1 MNLTIAY
8 ESTGQILTVEL
19 PSDFKFNDFKAYL
32 EAETNLKP
40 VEQIIIF
47 NSKSINIPSNENK
60 DLGQLGITDGDL
72 LLLNKKITQ
81 QPSSSANNF
90 NNDRVNNNAN
100 INDNFDIQ
108 MLRNNPMISQQ
119 IEAQREQFLKDP
131 NLQAR
136 LDPEL
141 SLNLNDKD
149 KFKEI
154 MLNLMQK
161 KSEFEIKQRNELKEI
176 ENNPDDPENQK
187 KILEI
192 INQQAIEENLK
203 IAYETSPESFT
214 QVHMLYINLKV
225 NGHPVKAFVDSG
237 AQMTIISPNLAEKCG
252 ISRLID
258 RRMKGEARGVGKQEI
273 LGRIHSV
280 PLSIE
285 NTYFNCSF
293 TVLDTNVDMLLGL
306 DMLRRHQACIDL
318 RQNKLIIGDV
328 ETEFLSESEIP
339 KDSFNGVGSGAT
351 ASNGQPLGGNIFSP
365 EANPNSNSI
374 SNPSS
379 SSSSA
384 AAAAAAKA
392 ATARLTSSASSN
404 SSSSTAVADPVK
416 VQQLVNMGFNKAE
429 AEFALQQCNNNID
442 LAAGLLFG

>member
-1 MNLTIAY
+1 MNLTITY
-8 ESTGQILTVEL
+8 EATGQILTVEL

-40 VEQIIIF
+40 LEQIIIF
-47 NSKSINIPSNENK
+47 NSKSINLPSNENK
-60 DLGQLGITDGDL
+60 DLGELGITDGDL
-72 LLLNKKITQ
+72 LLLSKKIV
-81 QPSSSANNF
+81 QPSSTANSNTTTTNTAGNS
-90 NNDRVNNNAN
+90 NNG
-100 INDNFDIQ
+100 NDNFDIQ
-108 MLRNNPMISQQ
+108 MLRNNPMISHQ

-141 SLNLNDKD
+141 ALNLNDKD
-149 KFKEI
+149 RFKEI
-154 MLNLMQK
+154 MLNLMQR

-187 KILEI
+187 RILEI

-214 QVHMLYINLKV
+214 QVHMLYVNLKV
-225 NGHPVKAFVDSG
+225 NGYPVKAFVDSG
-237 AQMTIISPNLAEKCG
+237 AQMTIISPSLAERCG
-252 ISRLID
+252 VSRLID

-285 NTYFNCSF
+285 NTFFNCSF

-318 RQNKLIIGDV
+318 RQNKLIIGNV
-328 ETEFLSESEIP
+328 ETEFLNESEIP
-339 KDSFNGVGSGAT
+339 KDTFNGVGSGAT
-351 ASNGQPLGGNIFSP
+351 TSTGQPLGGNIFSP
-365 EANPNSNSI
+365 EANPNPNHTPFASST
-374 SNPSS
+374 S

-384 AAAAAAKA
+384 AATAAARA
-392 ATARLTSSASSN
+392 ATARLASSSN
-404 SSSSTAVADPVK
+404 SSSTVVADPVK
-416 VQQLVNMGFNKAE
+416 VQQLVNMGFKKE
-429 AEFALQQCNNNID
+429 EVEFALQQCNNNID